1 MKYSP
6 YNISHSTT
14 TGYNVPTH
22 NANNINGENQIINLN
37 IKENEKF

>member
-14 TGYNVPTH
+14 TGYNVPTY

-37 IKENEKF
+37 IKQNENN